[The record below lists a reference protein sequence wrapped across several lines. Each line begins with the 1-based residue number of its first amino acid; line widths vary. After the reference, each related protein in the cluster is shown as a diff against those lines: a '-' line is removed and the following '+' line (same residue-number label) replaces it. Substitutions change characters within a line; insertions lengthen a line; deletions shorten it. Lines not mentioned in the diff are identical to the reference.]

1 MFVGLVKNLLFP
13 LVLLALSAC
22 SSTNYLQQRLQL
34 ADSVAVAADLQPFQ
48 LRANGFDLKGYGRVS
63 DSSKPLVI
71 YIEGDGRAWL
81 RSGPSP
87 NPTPVNPLALRLAAA
102 DVSPNVVYLARPCQ
116 YTAAPCELK
125 YWTSHR
131 MADDVIVAYQQAV
144 NSLLA
149 QHSLKS
155 VRLVGF
161 SGGGGVA
168 VLLAARLMDS
178 GDVAIND
185 LRTVAGNLDHATWT
199 SELAVTPLVG
209 SLNPADVATDVSEL
223 PQLHFVGVNDRV
235 ISYSVYRA
243 YRQRAADSTCFTVRK
258 AQASHVKGWES
269 LWPGLQKLQPE
280 C

>member
-1 MFVGLVKNLLFP
+1 MFTGLLKKLFP
-13 LVLLALSAC
+13 LIFLVLSAC
-22 SSTNYLQQRLQL
+22 VNTDYLQQRLFL
-34 ADSVAVAADLQPFQ
+34 ADSVAVKAGLQPFQ
-48 LRANGFDLKGYGRVS
+48 LRANGIDLKGYGRVS

-87 NPTPVNPLALRLAAA
+87 NPTPVNPLALRLAATDA
-102 DVSPNVVYLARPCQ
+102 SPNVIYLARPCQ
-116 YTAAPCELK
+116 YTVAPCELK

-131 MADDVIVAYQQAV
+131 MAHDVIVAYQQAV
-144 NSLLA
+144 KSLLK
-149 QHSLKS
+149 QYGLES

-168 VLLAARLMDS
+168 VLLAARLMDND
-178 GDVAIND
+178 GVIIKD

-199 SELAVTPLVG
+199 AELAVTPLAG
-209 SLNPADVATDVSEL
+209 SLNPADVATDVSTL

-235 ISYSVYRA
+235 ISYDVYRA
-243 YRQRAADSTCFTVRK
+243 YRQRSADSSCLTVRK
-258 AQASHVKGWES
+258 AQASHVKGWEN
-269 LWPGLQKLQPE
+269 LWPSLQKLRPE